1 MPTDGLIFWIGKV
14 NGLIILSVLSF
25 WLERQRHKCFQTF
38 LLWKKLT
45 KWYSCWNSFLWFI
58 EGKEKARKH
67 LRKAEACLQER
78 QQAWKTAGWSC
89 QLACAAVLGDWQ
101 QWQPDQVAVVAEDCN
116 PWQPMQV
123 LWWQWSD
130 ADEPAGPERKRPK
143 LVALAG
149 LRKEI
154 EGQQG
159 RQEGWNYARQ
169 LI

>member
-1 MPTDGLIFWIGKV
+1 M
-14 NGLIILSVLSF
+14 
-25 WLERQRHKCFQTF
+25 
-38 LLWKKLT
+38 
-45 KWYSCWNSFLWFI
+45 
-58 EGKEKARKH
+58 
-67 LRKAEACLQER
+67 
-78 QQAWKTAGWSC
+78 
-89 QLACAAVLGDWQ
+89 
-101 QWQPDQVAVVAEDCN
+101 VAEDCN

-130 ADEPAGPERKRPK
+130 ADEPAGTERKRPK

>member
-1 MPTDGLIFWIGKV
+1 MELPARLCCCLGGLAA
-14 NGLIILSVLSF
+14 LIAI
-25 WLERQRHKCFQTF
+25 HG
-38 LLWKKLT
+38 
-45 KWYSCWNSFLWFI
+45 N
-58 EGKEKARKH
+58 
-67 LRKAEACLQER
+67 
-78 QQAWKTAGWSC
+78 
-89 QLACAAVLGDWQ
+89 
-101 QWQPDQVAVVAEDCN
+101 
-116 PWQPMQV
+116 

-130 ADEPAGPERKRPK
+130 ADEPAGPERE